1 MAATAAISLHRNDP
15 ERWIGV
21 RSGRFTRP
29 TQYISM
35 ILAMGL
41 TVAFYA
47 LLLLVPDSTANTW
60 FTKQGTIPYVIVYF
74 TAWAL
79 CYLLLKWS
87 KIAAQRKAL
96 DISLIPGDSSF
107 VLTPSTAD
115 VVLANM
121 YEATSDPRSY
131 VLFNRTWLALS
142 SIRNFGRLGDLEDL
156 LRSQADNDEAISES
170 SYTVIRGLVWAI
182 PVLGFIGTVIGLSI
196 AIGEF
201 GAVLQT
207 SEGTEAMK
215 AELQKVTDGLG
226 LAFITTLQALVAAL
240 GIHMLLTMIRRQEE
254 QFLDDCRE
262 YCQNQFVSRVRITEP
277 GWSKS
282 EAVAP

>member
-277 GWSKS
+277 VWATP
-282 EAVAP
+282 EAGAP

>member
-1 MAATAAISLHRNDP
+1 MPATAISLHRNDP
-15 ERWIGV
+15 ERWVGI

-29 TQYISM
+29 TQYLSM

-41 TVAFYA
+41 TVLFFAA
-47 LLLLVPDSTANTW
+47 LQLAPDSTADKW
-60 FTKQGTIPYVIVYF
+60 FTQQGTIPYAIVYF
-74 TAWAL
+74 TGWSL
-79 CYLLLKWS
+79 CYLLLKWM

-96 DISLIPGDSSF
+96 EISLIPDDPSF
-107 VLTPSTAD
+107 VLTSSTAD

-121 YEATSDPRSY
+121 YESTSDPRSY

-207 SEGTEAMK
+207 SEGTDALK
-215 AELQKVTDGLG
+215 SELQKVTDGLG

-277 GWSKS
+277 EWK
-282 EAVAP
+282 APRDETP